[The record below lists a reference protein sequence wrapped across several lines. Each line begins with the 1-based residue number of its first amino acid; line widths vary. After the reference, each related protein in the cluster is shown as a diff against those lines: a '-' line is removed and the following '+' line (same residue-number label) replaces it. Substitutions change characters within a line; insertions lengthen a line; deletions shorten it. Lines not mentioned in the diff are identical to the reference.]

1 VSLEGPFSNQAL
13 LSSGWADVSAE
24 NFERAVVPWSILAER
39 NVTDGSAQEAML
51 ALPYAYAKLNV
62 HGRAALFYGRALDSF
77 SVEHEKLDASIKSI
91 RDGRFLQALIREE
104 IRQNKDWVIQLRSLP
119 DTPETYY
126 LMELSASHVFQTG
139 LQNYLDLADLRKKLV
154 SWQTSID
161 SFDDMV
167 AIRGQHYEPLLPD
180 IDLQFRKL
188 DSRMRLRVEQHR
200 LLERRLKG
208 MLTAPRPEF
217 LATRE
222 EQAVLARLKELEG
235 QLGKDSGP
243 AAASLRQRI
252 RRLSGTVT
260 WTLLTEYH
268 ERLSVFDRNLRE
280 LHGSV
285 EIMRENY
292 ARFVRA
298 RQAATHSFEGYE
310 ALVRRL
316 RTRIDESLATVGL
329 LMARQGHLLEVVAID
344 ELVAR
349 RRRLENYQDQARFA
363 LADSYDR
370 ATQAQARRA
379 LQQ

>member
-1 VSLEGPFSNQAL
+1 
-13 LSSGWADVSAE
+13 
-24 NFERAVVPWSILAER
+24 
-39 NVTDGSAQEAML
+39 
-51 ALPYAYAKLNV
+51 
-62 HGRAALFYGRALDSF
+62 
-77 SVEHEKLDASIKSI
+77 
-91 RDGRFLQALIREE
+91 
-104 IRQNKDWVIQLRSLP
+104 
-119 DTPETYY
+119 
-126 LMELSASHVFQTG
+126 
-139 LQNYLDLADLRKKLV
+139 
-154 SWQTSID
+154 
-161 SFDDMV
+161 
-167 AIRGQHYEPLLPD
+167 
-180 IDLQFRKL
+180 
-188 DSRMRLRVEQHR
+188 
-200 LLERRLKG
+200 

-310 ALVRRL
+310 ALVL

-370 ATQAQARRA
+370 ASQAQARRA